1 MFKSFK
7 KVNIDSKGIIY
18 ICLASLF
25 FSLMSTFVK
34 ICSSNLNLIE
44 IIFLRSLIAAI
55 ILLPFILIFKI
66 KIKTKLYSKHLTR
79 AVVGISAMFLNFY
92 AVSKL
97 PLTNY
102 TIISFAKIFFIIPL
116 AFFFFKEKIKAKSFF
131 YVFLGFIGIIFMV
144 GYEDS
149 ELQLIPFYICAIF
162 ATILIAYIKIFIK
175 SISQKESNIKI
186 QFYFSINSLLIVFIP
201 YLIFSSQILIKDL
214 FLIFLIS
221 IFGLLAQ
228 YFTIKGLKD
237 SEAIKV
243 MPFDY
248 SRILF
253 ATIIGVSFFNEK
265 ITEGMI
271 FGSLVIVF
279 SGIKLITSKPNKL
292 NK

>member
-1 MFKSFK
+1 MFESFK

-34 ICSSNLNLIE
+34 TCSSNLIE
-44 IIFLRSLIAAI
+44 IIFLRSLIATI

-79 AVVGISAMFLNFY
+79 AVIGISAMFLNFY
-92 AVSKL
+92 AVNKL

-116 AFFFFKEKIKAKSFF
+116 AYFFLKEKIQAKSFF
-131 YVFLGFIGIIFMV
+131 YIFLGFIGIIFMI
-144 GYEDS
+144 GYENS

-162 ATILIAYIKIFIK
+162 ATILIAYIKIFVK

-186 QFYFSINSLLIVFIP
+186 QFYFSINSLLILFIP
-201 YLIFSSQILIKDL
+201 YLIFSSQILIRDL

-228 YFTIKGLKD
+228 YFTIKGLKN

-253 ATIIGVSFFNEK
+253 ATIIGISFFNEK
-265 ITEGMI
+265 ISEGMI
-271 FGSLVIVF
+271 FGSLVIIF
-279 SGIKLITSKPNKL
+279 SGIKLITSKHYKL
-292 NK
+292 NR

>member
-1 MFKSFK
+1 MFESFK

-34 ICSSNLNLIE
+34 TCSSNLIE
-44 IIFLRSLIAAI
+44 IIFLRSLIATI

-79 AVVGISAMFLNFY
+79 AVIGISAMFLNFY
-92 AVSKL
+92 AVNKL

-116 AFFFFKEKIKAKSFF
+116 AYFFFKEKIQAKSFF
-131 YVFLGFIGIIFMV
+131 YIFLGFIGIIFMI
-144 GYEDS
+144 GYENS